1 MEIASPVRS
10 ERKPRRN
17 WAPDSLLLTA
27 VSALVAIGLLM
38 IYSAA
43 MGEAYLGKIP
53 SPGSMFIRQLISL
66 FIGAGAGYIL
76 FKFGTVFIRNMV
88 YPLYLVAII
97 LLMLVFV
104 PGMGV
109 QAFVS
114 HQWIRIGSFTF
125 QPSELA
131 KLATILIVANYF
143 SSRDAKSIKFA
154 DTFQLFFMFGIP
166 LLLIFLEPDMGAI
179 MVMLA
184 IFVVQF
190 FLSGAPV
197 FGLIAISSVSLGLGT
212 LLLVLG
218 KGSYIIDRFKGFLD
232 PIGNWQTSGWQLY
245 QSLVAISYGGF
256 FGKGLFN
263 GQMKFT
269 NQLPEMSND
278 FIYSLVVE
286 ELGLL
291 GAILVLILFGI
302 FVFQAVKIAARTTN
316 MFNYLVALGIA
327 IHIGF
332 QAFINTGVV
341 VGLLPTTG
349 LTLPFISSGGSSLI
363 VSLAEVGI
371 LLAIDKVSWKER
383 NMEIQNG

>member
-1 MEIASPVRS
+1 MA
-10 ERKPRRN
+10 
-17 WAPDSLLLTA
+17 
-27 VSALVAIGLLM
+27 ALVAIGFLM

-43 MGEAYLGKIP
+43 MGEVYLDKIP
-53 SPGSMFIRQLISL
+53 STWFMFIRQVISCLIG
-66 FIGAGAGYIL
+66 IGAAFL
-76 FKFGTVFIRNMV
+76 FYRLGTGFIKSMV
-88 YPLYLVAII
+88 YPLYLVSIL

-109 QAFVS
+109 QAYVS
-114 HQWIRIGSFTF
+114 YQWIKIGPFTF

-131 KLATILIVANYF
+131 KLATILIVANF
-143 SSRDAKSIKFA
+143 FATRDVKRIDFA
-154 DTFQLFFMFGIP
+154 ETFRLFVMFGIP

-179 MVMLA
+179 MVLLA

-197 FGLIAISSVSLGLGT
+197 FGLVAISSASLGLGT
-212 LLLVLG
+212 LMLILG

-245 QSLVAISYGGF
+245 QSLVAISYGGI
-256 FGKGLFN
+256 FGKGLFG

-278 FIYSLVVE
+278 FIYSLVAE

-291 GAILVLILFGI
+291 GALLVLALFML
-302 FVFQAVKIAARTTN
+302 FVFSAIKVAGRATN
-316 MFNYLVALGIA
+316 MFNYLGALGIA
-327 IHIGF
+327 SHIGF

-371 LLAIDKVSWKER
+371 LLAIDKHSWKTR
-383 NMEIQNG
+383 NLETKNA

>member
-1 MEIASPVRS
+1 MA
-10 ERKPRRN
+10 
-17 WAPDSLLLTA
+17 
-27 VSALVAIGLLM
+27 ALVAIGFLM

-53 SPGSMFIRQLISL
+53 SPGSMFIRQFISF

-76 FKFGTVFIRNMV
+76 FRLGTGFIKNMV

-143 SSRDAKSIKFA
+143 STRDAKSIKFA

-291 GAILVLILFGI
+291 GAILVLVLFGI

-371 LLAIDKVSWKER
+371 LLAIDKISWKER
-383 NMEIQNG
+383 NLEIQNG